1 MEYINLHLH
10 SEYTNTSTGFPDSMI
25 KLKDLMDFAFEHKM
39 PGMAITDHECLS
51 AHIPAEQYLDSKIN
65 AAETEEEKEYFN
77 NFKLVRGNEIY
88 LAREDMS
95 AKSYKSGDKFYHFI
109 LLALDKEGHDQLR
122 ELSNR
127 AWKRSFF
134 RAIQRR
140 YNFISD
146 LEEVIGNNKG
156 HVVGT
161 TACIGGVPGTMFL
174 NGATTEEIESFLTVF
189 KDIFG
194 ENNFFIE
201 LAPHSVKTEDQKHF
215 NHFMINNFKDKFNFL
230 ISTDAHYLVKKDF
243 KIFKAFLN
251 SKSTKEREVEN
262 FYSTAYFMDWDEIQ
276 EYCGDI
282 DKNFLEEC
290 RLNSLKIGERCID
303 FRLKRTPIIP
313 KIPIPQFDLKL
324 KYNIDNYEFI
334 NRYINSTYLEDK
346 YLIYKIFENYDN
358 LINPELSLEKVLS
371 RINLEL
377 SELWGISE
385 ALNQRMSNYLL
396 TESKI
401 VELIWNQADAI
412 VGPSRGSAGS
422 WIINYLLGI
431 TQWNPLEHPLPIEH
445 WRFISATRPDLP
457 R

>member
-51 AHIPAEQYLDSKIN
+51 AHIPAEQYLDSKI
-65 AAETEEEKEYFN
+65 AAAKTEEEKEYFN
-77 NFKLVRGNEIY
+77 NFKLIRGNEIY

-156 HVVGT
+156 HVIGT

-174 NGATTEEIESFLTVF
+174 NGATAEEIESFLILF
-189 KDIFG
+189 KNIFG

-201 LAPHSVKTEDQKHF
+201 LAPHSVKTEDQRRF
-215 NHFMINNFKDKFNFL
+215 NHFMINNFRNKYNFL

-290 RLNSLKIGERCID
+290 RLNSLKIGERCVD

-313 KIPIPQFDLKL
+313 KIPIPEFKLKL
-324 KYNIDNYEFI
+324 KYNVDNYEFI
-334 NRYINSTYLEDK
+334 NRYINSTYLEDR
-346 YLIYKIFENYDN
+346 YLIYKVFENYDS

-401 VELIWNQADAI
+401 VELIWEQADAI

-422 WIINYLLGI
+422 WVINYLLGI

-445 WRFISATRPDLP
+445 WRLMH
-457 R
+457 